1 MNVTS
6 LFSFTSPAVKR
17 LLGWKQG
24 DEEEKWAEK
33 AVDALVKKLKKKKGA
48 MEELEKALSCPGQPS
63 NCVTIPRSLDGRLQV
78 SHRKGLPHV
87 IYCRVWRWPD
97 LQSHHELKP
106 LECCEYP
113 FGSKQKEVCINP
125 YHYKRV
131 DSPDCDFGNMC
142 SLLHDYKLQKPHA
155 INLMEQTGRVAS
167 VLRLYRPF
175 SVLPP
180 VLVPRNSEFNSKH
193 SLLPRFRNPIQN
205 DPHMPHN
212 ATFPDSFPQANT
224 HPFPHS
230 PNSSYP
236 NSPGSGSGSGGTFPH
251 SPASSDPGSPFQI
264 PAETP
269 PPAYMPPEDQ
279 MTQDCSQ
286 PMDTTNLMV
295 PQLPLEISN
304 RPDVQP
310 VSYEEPKHWCSIVYY
325 ELNNRVGEAFHA
337 SSTSVLVDGFTDP
350 SNNRNRFCLGL
361 LSNVNR
367 NSTIENTR
375 RHIGKGVHLYYVGGE
390 VYAECLSDSSIF
402 VQSRNCN
409 YHHGFH
415 PSTVCKIPSGCSLK
429 IFNNQEFAELLA
441 QSVNHGFEAVYEL
454 TKMCTI
460 RMSFVKGWGAEY
472 HRQDVTSTPCWIEIH
487 LHGPLQWLDK
497 VLTQMG
503 SPHNPISSVS

>member
-131 DSPDCDFGNMC
+131 ESP
-142 SLLHDYKLQKPHA
+142 
-155 INLMEQTGRVAS
+155 
-167 VLRLYRPF
+167 
-175 SVLPP
+175 VLPP
-180 VLVPRNSEFNSKH
+180 VLVPRHSEYNPQH
-193 SLLPRFRNPIQN
+193 SLLAQFRNLEPSE
-205 DPHMPHN
+205 PHMPHN
-212 ATFPDSFPQANT
+212 ATFPDSFQQPNS

-236 NSPGSGSGSGGTFPH
+236 NSPGSGSTYPH

-264 PAETP
+264 PADTP

-279 MTQDCSQ
+279 MTQDNSQ
-286 PMDTTNLMV
+286 PMDTNLMV
-295 PQLPLEISN
+295 PNISQDIN
-304 RPDVQP
+304 RADVQA
-310 VSYEEPKHWCSIVYY
+310 VAYEEPKHWCSIVYY

-375 RHIGKGVHLYYVGGE
+375 RHIGK
-390 VYAECLSDSSIF
+390 
-402 VQSRNCN
+402 VQ
-409 YHHGFH
+409 
-415 PSTVCKIPSGCSLK
+415 
-429 IFNNQEFAELLA
+429 
-441 QSVNHGFEAVYEL
+441 
-454 TKMCTI
+454 
-460 RMSFVKGWGAEY
+460 GWGAEY

>member
-1 MNVTS
+1 MMTSMSS

-48 MEELEKALSCPGQPS
+48 MEDLEKALSCPGQPS
-63 NCVTIPRSLDGRLQV
+63 KCVTIPRSLDGRLQV

-106 LECCEYP
+106 LEVCEYP

-131 DSPDCDFGNMC
+131 ESPG
-142 SLLHDYKLQKPHA
+142 
-155 INLMEQTGRVAS
+155 GGGG
-167 VLRLYRPF
+167 
-175 SVLPP
+175 
-180 VLVPRNSEFNSKH
+180 
-193 SLLPRFRNPIQN
+193 
-205 DPHMPHN
+205 
-212 ATFPDSFPQANT
+212 SFPI
-224 HPFPHS
+224 S
-230 PNSSYP
+230 PNSPYPPSPASSGTYP
-236 NSPGSGSGSGGTFPH
+236 NSP
-251 SPASSDPGSPFQI
+251 ASSGPSSPFQL
-264 PAETP
+264 PGTP
-269 PPAYMPPEDQ
+269 GTLLYLTLGNMPRY
-279 MTQDCSQ
+279 CFAQ
-286 PMDTTNLMV
+286 PSLLCYATN
-295 PQLPLEISN
+295 
-304 RPDVQP
+304 VQP
-310 VSYEEPKHWCSIVYY
+310 VEYEEPSHWCSIVYY
-325 ELNNRVGEAFHA
+325 ELNNRVGEAYQA

-350 SNNRNRFCLGL
+350 SNNKNRFCLGL

-390 VYAECLSDSSIF
+390 VYAECLSDTSIF

-415 PSTVCKIPSGCSLK
+415 PTTVCKIPSGCSLK
-429 IFNNQEFAELLA
+429 IFNNQEFAQLLA

-472 HRQDVTSTPCWIEIH
+472 HRQDVTSTPCWIEVH

-503 SPHNPISSVS
+503 SPLNPISSVS

>member
-1 MNVTS
+1 M
-6 LFSFTSPAVKR
+6 
-17 LLGWKQG
+17 LLWR
-24 DEEEKWAEK
+24 W
-33 AVDALVKKLKKKKGA
+33 KKLW
-48 MEELEKALSCPGQPS
+48 LCRCPHS
-63 NCVTIPRSLDGRLQV
+63 SYTA
-78 SHRKGLPHV
+78 
-87 IYCRVWRWPD
+87 
-97 LQSHHELKP
+97 
-106 LECCEYP
+106 
-113 FGSKQKEVCINP
+113 
-125 YHYKRV
+125 KR
-131 DSPDCDFGNMC
+131 
-142 SLLHDYKLQKPHA
+142 
-155 INLMEQTGRVAS
+155 
-167 VLRLYRPF
+167 
-175 SVLPP
+175 VLPP
-180 VLVPRNSEFNSKH
+180 VLVPRHSEYNPQH
-193 SLLPRFRNPIQN
+193 SLLAQFRNLGQN
-205 DPHMPHN
+205 EPHMPHN
-212 ATFPDSFPQANT
+212 ATFPDSFQQPNS

-236 NSPGSGSGSGGTFPH
+236 NSPGSSSGTYPH
-251 SPASSDPGSPFQI
+251 SPASSDPGSPFQM
-264 PAETP
+264 PADTP
-269 PPAYMPPEDQ
+269 PPAYLPPEDQ
-279 MTQDCSQ
+279 MTQDGSQ
-286 PMDTTNLMV
+286 PMDTNMMAPSIPPEV
-295 PQLPLEISN
+295 N
-304 RPDVQP
+304 RGDVQA
-310 VSYEEPKHWCSIVYY
+310 VAYEEPKHWCSIVYY

-350 SNNRNRFCLGL
+350 SNNKNRFCLGL

-415 PSTVCKIPSGCSLK
+415 PTTVCKIPSGCSLK
-429 IFNNQEFAELLA
+429 IFNNQEFAQLLA
-441 QSVNHGFEAVYEL
+441 QSVNHGFETVYEL

>member
-63 NCVTIPRSLDGRLQV
+63 SCVTIPRSLDGRLQV

-131 DSPDCDFGNMC
+131 ESP
-142 SLLHDYKLQKPHA
+142 
-155 INLMEQTGRVAS
+155 
-167 VLRLYRPF
+167 
-175 SVLPP
+175 VLPP
-180 VLVPRNSEFNSKH
+180 VLVPRHSEFNPQH
-193 SLLPRFRNPIQN
+193 SLLAQFRNLGQN
-205 DPHMPHN
+205 EPHMPHN
-212 ATFPDSFPQANT
+212 ATFPDSFPDSFPQVNS

-230 PNSSYP
+230 PNNSYP
-236 NSPGSGSGSGGTFPH
+236 SSPGGGSSSTFPH
-251 SPASSDPGSPFQI
+251 SPTSSDPGSPFQI

-279 MTQDCSQ
+279 MTQDGTQ
-286 PMDTTNLMV
+286 PMDTNLMA
-295 PQLPLEISN
+295 PLPLDISN

-310 VSYEEPKHWCSIVYY
+310 VAYEEPKYWCSIVYY
-325 ELNNRVGEAFHA
+325 ELNNRVGEAFQA

-409 YHHGFH
+409 YHHSFH
-415 PSTVCKIPSGCSLK
+415 PTTVCKIPSGCSLK